1 VEDNIKG
8 VKEEEVKLPEEPPP
22 SEETT
27 EEVPKEE
34 AEPEIKTEEAKPE
47 ETETAESKKGFS
59 QRVRELNQAKKEA
72 EEEAQ
77 KAKEEV
83 KSLSERLAEITK
95 PIGQQQDQPVF
106 KPQYQEGQE
115 IPVEQL
121 QRDVTSTADAI
132 VNLRIKQ
139 NNAINQIGNDARD
152 AIAKYP
158 QLDPKKPEEF
168 NQELSEAIYEAVEKE
183 STILSFDNYGRPV
196 RTVNV
201 EANVSK
207 VVDRLMK
214 PYLRAVNKEVGQATE
229 NIAKQ
234 VSETA
239 LRPTSVRKQEKTAED
254 KTTAELEEELGIVQ
268 A

>member
-1 VEDNIKG
+1 MDDDKKG
-8 VKEEEVKLPEEPPP
+8 VKEEEVQLPEEPPT

-27 EEVPKEE
+27 EEVTKVE
-34 AEPEIKTEEAKPE
+34 AEPEIKTEEAKTE

-72 EEEAQ
+72 EQEAQ
-77 KAKEEV
+77 EAKEEV
-83 KSLSERLAEITK
+83 KSLSERLAEITT
-95 PIGQQQDQPVF
+95 PIGGQQDQPAF
-106 KPQYQEGQE
+106 KPQYHEGQE
-115 IPVEQL
+115 IPVEQI

-132 VNLRIKQ
+132 VNLRIRQ

-152 AIAKYP
+152 AITQYP
-158 QLDPKKPEEF
+158 QLDPKKDEF
-168 NQELSEAIYEAVEKE
+168 DKELSEAIYEAVEKE

-207 VVDRLMK
+207 VVDKLMK
-214 PYLRAVNKEVGQATE
+214 PYLRAVNKGVGQATE

-234 VSETA
+234 VSESA
-239 LRPTSVRKQEKTAED
+239 LRPTSVRKEEKTASD
-254 KTTAELEEELGIVQ
+254 KTIAELEEELGILQ

>member
-1 VEDNIKG
+1 MDDNING
-8 VKEEEVKLPEEPPP
+8 VKEEEVQLLEEPPTSEKTTGEVPEEP
-22 SEETT
+22 
-27 EEVPKEE
+27 V
-34 AEPEIKTEEAKPE
+34 EPEIKTEEAEPK
-47 ETETAESKKGFS
+47 ETETAESKKGFT

-72 EEEAQ
+72 EAETQ

-83 KSLSERLAEITK
+83 KSLSDRLAEITR
-95 PIGQQQDQPVF
+95 PIGQEQNQPAF

-152 AIAKYP
+152 ALAKYP
-158 QLDPKKPEEF
+158 QLDPKKDEF

-183 STILSFDNYGRPV
+183 STILSYDNYGKPV

-201 EANVSK
+201 EANVSR

-214 PYLRAVNKEVGQATE
+214 PYLRAVNNEVGQVTE

-234 VSETA
+234 VLETA
-239 LRPTSVRKQEKTAED
+239 LRPTSVRKEEKSAND
-254 KTTAELEEELGIVQ
+254 KTIAELEEELGIFQV
-268 A
+268 